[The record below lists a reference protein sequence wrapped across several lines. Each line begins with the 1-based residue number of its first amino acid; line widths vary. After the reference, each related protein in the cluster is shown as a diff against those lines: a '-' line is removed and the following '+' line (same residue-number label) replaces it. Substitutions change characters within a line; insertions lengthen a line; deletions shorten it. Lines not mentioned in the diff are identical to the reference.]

1 MNIQQAARETGL
13 TPDTIRYYERRGVLP
28 QPVRSKNG
36 YRDYSEPHLASL
48 RLARGLREL
57 ELPLDRVAL
66 IVGVAHDAC
75 CGDVRRAL
83 EGSIRDT
90 LVQLDERIEKLKRT
104 RVRLRAIR
112 KGVRTMAPESERV
125 PGITPCACIQ
135 LVGEG
140 TR

>member
-28 QPVRSKNG
+28 PPVRSKNG
-36 YRDYSEPHLASL
+36 YRDYTEPHLASL

-57 ELPLDRVAL
+57 ELPLERVGL
-66 IVGVAHDAC
+66 IVGVAHDAS

-90 LVQLDERIEKLKRT
+90 LAQIDERIAQLEHTRT
-104 RVRLRAIR
+104 RLRAIR
-112 KGVRTMAPESERV
+112 KGIHSMNAASERV
-125 PGITPCACIQ
+125 PGITPCACVQ
-135 LVGEG
+135 LVGEAA
-140 TR
+140 R

>member
-28 QPVRSKNG
+28 PPVRSKNG

-66 IVGVAHDAC
+66 IVGVAHDAY

-90 LVQLDERIEKLKRT
+90 LAQIDERIEKLQHTRT
-104 RVRLRAIR
+104 RLRAIR
-112 KGVRTMAPESERV
+112 RGIRSMAPESERV
-125 PGITPCACIQ
+125 PRITPCACVQ
-135 LVGEG
+135 LVGEAA
-140 TR
+140 R

>member
-28 QPVRSKNG
+28 PPVRSKNG

-57 ELPLDRVAL
+57 ELPLERVGL
-66 IVGVAHDAC
+66 IVGVAHDAY

-83 EGSIRDT
+83 EGSVRDT
-90 LVQLDERIEKLKRT
+90 LVQIDERIDQLQHTRT
-104 RVRLRAIR
+104 RLRAIR
-112 KGVRTMAPESERV
+112 KGIRSMTPESERV
-125 PGITPCACIQ
+125 PGITPCACVQ
-135 LVGEG
+135 LVGEAA
-140 TR
+140 R